1 MINIQDKLIPLSNR
15 IIVQPDP
22 RKKAIGSIH
31 IADSVQQKPSTGTVL
46 AVGKGFS
53 AEFPMELKVGDRVF
67 YEVSQGIDVLINGE
81 ECLILRDV
89 NVISKIEDKDYSIDF
104 K

>member
-1 MINIQDKLIPLSNR
+1 MNIQDKLTPLSNR
-15 IIVQPDP
+15 VIVKPDP

-53 AEFPMELKVGDRVF
+53 AEFPMELKAGDRIF
-67 YEVSQGIDVLINGE
+67 YEVSQGIDVIINGE
-81 ECLILRDV
+81 DCLILRDI
-89 NVISKIEDKDYSIDF
+89 NVISIINDKDYSIEF